1 MYTFDEIATPG
12 CCPNADEVEG
22 DLCDHDLKSIPDGID
37 GGCPLML
44 GPTAETGHQAIRFVC
59 TLTGAVPRKV

>member
-12 CCPNADEVEG
+12 CCPNADEVES

-44 GPTAETGHQAIRFVC
+44 DPTAETGAPGDTFRMHPDR
-59 TLTGAVPRKV
+59 RRSKV